1 MSNATLGAGNVA
13 IILDG
18 EDAVLRPS
26 LKAAQTISKQSGG
39 IIAAVQAVGR
49 FDFETIV
56 AVIAL
61 GLGVSQA
68 REVQSLAEKVYS
80 TGLTDLVEPVTKFL
94 TIIANGGRPIE
105 TTGGEGEPDPR

>member
-1 MSNATLGAGNVA
+1 MTKTSIGAGNVT
-13 IILDG
+13 ITLDG
-18 EDAVLRPS
+18 EEAVLRPS

-68 REVQSLAEKVYS
+68 RDVQSLAEKVYA
-80 TGLTDLVEPVTKFL
+80 TGITDLVEPVTRFL
-94 TIIANGGRPIE
+94 TIVANGGRPVE
-105 TTGGEGEPDPR
+105 VGGEGPQDPQ

>member
-1 MSNATLGAGNVA
+1 MTSASLGAGNVP
-13 IILDG
+13 ITLDG
-18 EDAVLRPS
+18 EEAVLRPS

-68 REVQSLAEKVYS
+68 REVQTLAEKVYS

-94 TIIANGGRPIE
+94 TIIANGGRPVDG
-105 TTGGEGEPDPR
+105 GGEGAKDPQ